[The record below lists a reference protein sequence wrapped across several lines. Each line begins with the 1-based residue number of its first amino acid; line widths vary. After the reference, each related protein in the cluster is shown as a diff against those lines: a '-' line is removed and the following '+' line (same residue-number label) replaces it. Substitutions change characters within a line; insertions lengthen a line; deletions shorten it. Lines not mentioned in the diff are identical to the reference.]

1 MVACSAR
8 RSYCFTLQI
17 NKKYLEYQCDWLSFL
32 GVYGT
37 IRTYCAMFSRRY
49 TFINRG
55 SKVYFQSHI
64 VFRKRLVSNNIVFCA
79 VYFSTYT

>member
-32 GVYGT
+32 GVYGI

-64 VFRKRLVSNNIVFCA
+64 VFRMHLVSNNIVFYA